1 MGCSNSNSQR
11 EFTAIQSYLRKQ
23 QSSNEQPNLIPMATE
38 KDEHMKP
45 KLSKKERSEQKKR
58 ETEMKKRI
66 EKTEETKS

>member
-45 KLSKKERSEQKKR
+45 KLSRRKDQSRKKGKQR
-58 ETEMKKRI
+58 
-66 EKTEETKS
+66 